1 MSNYATKVDLKNV
14 TSNDT
19 SKCAKNID
27 SASWNYNVAKLDIN
41 KSKDVTNDL
50 KNLKGKADKLNID
63 KFVPVTVDLI
73 DVVKNYIVGKMYIM
87 LR

>member
-1 MSNYATKVDLKNV
+1 MQQKVDLKNV
-14 TSNDT
+14 ASNDT

-50 KNLKGKADKLNID
+50 KNLK
-63 KFVPVTVDLI
+63 
-73 DVVKNYIVGKMYIM
+73 
-87 LR
+87 R